1 MEKLAAKSAP
11 PRPENCQCCGKQTRL
26 VPDHYRGTPKFRGW
40 ICRACN
46 IGIGKLGDNIE
57 GVTQALNYLTNG
69 NQI

>member
-1 MEKLAAKSAP
+1 MERLAAKSAA
-11 PRPENCQCCGKQTRL
+11 PRPENCQCCGKQTDL

-46 IGIGKLGDNIE
+46 LGIGKLGDNIE

-69 NQI
+69 R